1 MKAGTPVRRVL
12 VTGGAGFIGVNLVRR
27 LLADGHQVLNFDKLT
42 YAGNLASLRDVEN
55 KSHYE
60 FVHGDVADRKQLGDM
75 ISTFEPDRIFHLAAE
90 SHVDRSIA
98 GPLDFVKTNVLGTA
112 CLLDAALEFWKQM
125 NHDFR
130 IIHVSTDEVF
140 GSSGENDAFDEKS
153 RYQPNSPYSASKAG
167 SDHLIR
173 AWHQTY
179 GLPTVVVNCSNN
191 YGPYQ
196 FPEKLIPM
204 VILAGIS
211 GNPIPV
217 YGAGENVRNWLH
229 VQDHCEALLRISEK
243 GRLGSEYVI
252 GGNSEVRNI
261 DLVKELLSIIE
272 RVSNDYG
279 LQISGTDRLIRFVAD
294 RPGHDFRYAVDS
306 GKLRSE
312 LNWQPMVKFSDG
324 LESTVRWYFENRVWW
339 ESILDGSNRSDEFE

>member
-1 MKAGTPVRRVL
+1 MKAVTPVRRVL

-27 LLADGHQVLNFDKLT
+27 LLGDGHQVLNFDKLT
-42 YAGNLASLRDVEN
+42 YAGNRASLRDCEN
-55 KSHYE
+55 NSHYE

-98 GPLDFVKTNVLGTA
+98 EPLDFVKTNVYGTA
-112 CLLDAALEFWKQM
+112 CMLDAALEFWKKL

-130 IIHVSTDEVF
+130 LIHVSTDEVF
-140 GSSGENDAFDEKS
+140 GSSGAGDAFVEES

-167 SDHLIR
+167 SDHLVR

-217 YGAGENVRNWLH
+217 YGAGENVRDWLH

-261 DLVKELLSIIE
+261 DLVRDLLSIIE
-272 RVSNDYG
+272 RVSSDYG
-279 LQISGTDRLIRFVAD
+279 AQISGTDRLIKFVAD
-294 RPGHDFRYAVDS
+294 RPGHDFRYSVDS

-312 LNWQPMVKFSDG
+312 LNWKPMVKFSDG
-324 LESTVRWYFENRVWW
+324 LESTVRWYFENRAWW
-339 ESILDGSNRSDEFE
+339 KSILDGSNRPDEFE

>member
-1 MKAGTPVRRVL
+1 MKAVTPVGRVL

-27 LLADGHQVLNFDKLT
+27 LLGDGHQVLNFDKLT
-42 YAGNLASLRDVEN
+42 YAGNLASLRDCKN
-55 KSHYE
+55 ISHYE

-75 ISTFEPDRIFHLAAE
+75 ISKFEPNRIFHLAAE

-98 GPLDFVKTNVLGTA
+98 EPLDFVKTNVLGTA
-112 CLLDAALEFWKQM
+112 CLLDAALEFWKQK

-130 IIHVSTDEVF
+130 LIHVSTDEVF
-140 GSSGENDAFDEKS
+140 GSSAENEAFDEKS

-167 SDHLIR
+167 GDHLVR

-179 GLPTVVVNCSNN
+179 GLPTVVANCSNN

-229 VQDHCEALLRISEK
+229 VQDHCEALLRISEA

-252 GGNSEVRNI
+252 GGNSEIQNI

-272 RVSNDYG
+272 RVSSDYG
-279 LQISGTDRLIRFVAD
+279 LQISGTDRLIKFVAD

-312 LNWQPMVKFSDG
+312 LNWQPMAKFSDG
-324 LESTVRWYFENRVWW
+324 LESTVRWYFENRAWW
-339 ESILDGSNRSDEFE
+339 ESMLDGSNRSDEFK

>member
-1 MKAGTPVRRVL
+1 MKAVTSVRRVL

-27 LLADGHQVLNFDKLT
+27 LLGDGHQVLNYDKLT
-42 YAGNLASLRDVEN
+42 YAGNLASLRDCED
-55 KSHYE
+55 SPHYE
-60 FVHGDVADRKQLGDM
+60 FVHGDVANRKQLGDL
-75 ISTFEPDRIFHLAAE
+75 ISKFEPDRIFHLAAE

-98 GPLDFVKTNVLGTA
+98 EPLDFVKTNVLGTA
-112 CLLDAALEFWKQM
+112 CLLDAALEFWKQK

-140 GSSGENDAFDEKS
+140 GSSAENEAFDEKS

-167 SDHLIR
+167 GDHLVR

-179 GLPTVVVNCSNN
+179 GLPTVVANCSNN

-217 YGAGENVRNWLH
+217 YGAGKNVRNWLH

-252 GGNSEVRNI
+252 GGNSEVQNI

-272 RVSNDYG
+272 RVSSDYG
-279 LQISGTDRLIRFVAD
+279 SQISGTDQLVKFVAD

-324 LESTVRWYFENRVWW
+324 LESTVRWYFENRAWW

>member
-1 MKAGTPVRRVL
+1 MKAVTSVRRVL

-27 LLADGHQVLNFDKLT
+27 LLGDGHQVLNYDKLT
-42 YAGNLASLRDVEN
+42 YAGNLASLRYCED
-55 KSHYE
+55 SPHYE
-60 FVHGDVADRKQLGDM
+60 FVHGDVANHKQLGDL
-75 ISTFEPDRIFHLAAE
+75 ISKFEPDRIFHLAAE

-98 GPLDFVKTNVLGTA
+98 EPLDFVKTNVLGTA
-112 CLLDAALEFWKQM
+112 CLLDAALEFWKQK

-140 GSSGENDAFDEKS
+140 GSSAENEAFDEKS

-167 SDHLIR
+167 GDHLVR

-179 GLPTVVVNCSNN
+179 GLPTVVANCSNN

-217 YGAGENVRNWLH
+217 YGAGKNVRNWLH

-252 GGNSEVRNI
+252 GGNSEVQNI

-272 RVSNDYG
+272 RVSSDYG
-279 LQISGTDRLIRFVAD
+279 SQISGTDQLVKFVAD

-324 LESTVRWYFENRVWW
+324 LESTVRWYFENRAWW